1 METGAK
7 FDPSAETE
15 DALSYLPRKPL
26 TSVRKGQRVFDEQHP
41 SPGLHL
47 VVRGRVK
54 LSIPVD
60 TGSES
65 IVDIFGTDDFFGESA
80 LLGVPRYC
88 ERATA
93 IDNSTLMS
101 WTSREIEDQSEKQP
115 KLGVAL
121 VQMLVKRG
129 EEYQAR
135 LQSMA
140 LEKTPERV
148 ARAMLR
154 FAERFGIPTS
164 DGALQIPPLT
174 HQLISEYVGTSR
186 EIVTYQMNRLR
197 NKGVLRYSRTGIQV
211 YPDALKTCIQPGI
224 VTSANKPLIPK
235 F

>member
-1 METGAK
+1 
-7 FDPSAETE
+7 
-15 DALSYLPRKPL
+15 
-26 TSVRKGQRVFDEQHP
+26 
-41 SPGLHL
+41 
-47 VVRGRVK
+47 VK
-54 LSIPVD
+54 LSIPVEAG
-60 TGSES
+60 TES
-65 IVDIFGTDDFFGESA
+65 IIDIFGTDDFFGESA
-80 LLGVPRYC
+80 LLGVPRYA

-101 WTSREIEDQSEKQP
+101 WTTREIEEHSERQP
-115 KLGVAL
+115 KLGIAL

-129 EEYQAR
+129 EDYQNR

-154 FAERFGIPTS
+154 FAERFGTPTG
-164 DGALQIPPLT
+164 DGSLQIPPLT

-197 NKGVLRYSRTGIQV
+197 HRGVLRYSRTGIQV
-211 YPDALKTCIQPGI
+211 YPDALKACLTPEV
-224 VTSANKPLIPK
+224 VTSANKPLLSK

>member
-1 METGAK
+1 MEIGAK
-7 FDPSAETE
+7 FDHSAETE
-15 DALSYLPRKPL
+15 DALSYLPRKPV
-26 TSVRKGQRVFDEQHP
+26 TTCRKGQRVFDEQHP

-54 LSIPVD
+54 LSIPIEAG
-60 TGSES
+60 TES
-65 IVDIFGTDDFFGESA
+65 IIDIFGTDDFFGESA
-80 LLGVPRYC
+80 LLGAPSLV

-93 IDNSTLMS
+93 IDSCTLMY
-101 WTSREIEDQSEKQP
+101 WTAREIEDQSERQP

-129 EEYQAR
+129 EDYQNR

-154 FAERFGIPTS
+154 FGQRFGTPTG
-164 DGALQIPPLT
+164 DGSLQIPPLT
-174 HQLISEYVGTSR
+174 HQVISEYVGTSR

-197 NKGVLRYSRTGIQV
+197 QRGVLRYSRTGIQV
-211 YPDALKTCIQPGI
+211 YPEALQACLTPEV
-224 VTSANKPLIPK
+224 VTSANNPLLSK